1 MLAVNFRHFFISYY
15 AGQKIS
21 PDSKEKVQ
29 LQLVMHDGGANTFH
43 FINPKGRAAAV
54 ADRDSVKDLLQQLIP
69 KFRRKLSSELE
80 EKNRF
85 DDHISTTFY
94 FYIRYIQNFSLRYK
108 KGLSLFSYSEA
119 YTFDL

>member
-1 MLAVNFRHFFISYY
+1 MVIIYFFIAHY

-85 DDHISTTFY
+85 DIIFQQHFIFIT
-94 FYIRYIQNFSLRYK
+94 I
-108 KGLSLFSYSEA
+108 
-119 YTFDL
+119 